1 MILGEKGRT
10 KKKKAPVAPL
20 VDQGA
25 NKTKVM
31 SSGPM
36 ELHILLKMHIWTAL
50 WVALDKSV
58 IEAVY
63 TDSILLITT
72 IMIESHHQMDL

>member
-50 WVALDKSV
+50 
-58 IEAVY
+58 
-63 TDSILLITT
+63 
-72 IMIESHHQMDL
+72 